1 MEKSGKTEG
10 AAQHRHRH
18 RRRPPKPQAQ
28 QFWASSLS
36 SPSPST
42 LPCWWDVADPG
53 YDEFVANV
61 FQEWNRIHAVAA
73 TVAADGGASCS

>member
-1 MEKSGKTEG
+1 MEKSGKTES

-18 RRRPPKPQAQ
+18 RKRAAPKKT
-28 QFWASSLS
+28 QFWASSLT
-36 SPSPST
+36 SPSPSA

-61 FQEWNRIHAVAA
+61 FQEWSRIHAVAA
-73 TVAADGGASCS
+73 TVAADGAAS